1 MSYGGRF
8 MRFRMSA
15 AVAIGV
21 AAAGVMVAGCSSASS
36 GSALGGPAT
45 TAAATPTATA
55 SPATAS
61 SRPPQAAGNGNGSTC
76 AAANLSYA
84 LGARTGDASQAIQA
98 VNLTNKGSSACTLA
112 GFPGVNL
119 VGAADGKQDFTW
131 SLVRQSARY
140 SMVTLRPGQAAH
152 FSLVYLP
159 AAAGDGTN
167 ISVAKMVI
175 TPPDDYAHAEL
186 AWKQPVLLQD
196 GATHPGTFVTPVAAG
211 A

>member
-1 MSYGGRF
+1 

-21 AAAGVMVAGCSSASS
+21 AAAGIMAAGCSSASS
-36 GSALGGPAT
+36 GSAAGSPAT
-45 TAAATPTATA
+45 TAATPTASA
-55 SPATAS
+55 APAS
-61 SRPPQAAGNGNGSTC
+61 SRSPQAAGNGSGSTC

-84 LGARTGDASQAIQA
+84 LGAKTGDASQAIQA

-159 AAAGDGTN
+159 AAAAAGDGTN